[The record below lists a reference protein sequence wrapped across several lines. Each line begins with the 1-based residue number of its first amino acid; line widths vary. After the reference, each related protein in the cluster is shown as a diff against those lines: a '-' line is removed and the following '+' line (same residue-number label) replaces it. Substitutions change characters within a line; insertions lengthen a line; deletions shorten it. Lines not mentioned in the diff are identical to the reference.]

1 MTETPE
7 QRARQTIDALL
18 GRCGW
23 VVQDKGDV
31 NLSAGR
37 GVAVS
42 ELSFQTGEPDY
53 TLFVDGKALG
63 TVEAK
68 PEGHSLTG
76 VEEQSAKY
84 VTGVPFGL
92 SHWASPLPFSFEST
106 GAETRFT
113 SRLDPEPRSRGV
125 FAFHRPETLLDLIQK
140 DNPLARRLREM
151 PPLVTAHLWPAQ
163 IEAIFNLEKSFA
175 AGRPRA
181 LIQMATGSGKTFT
194 AVNFIYRLV
203 KYAGAHLVLFLVYR
217 GNLG

>member
-1 MTETPE
+1 MSETPE

-23 VVQDKGDV
+23 EVQDKSAV

-76 VEEQSAKY
+76 IEQQE
-84 VTGVPFGL
+84 
-92 SHWASPLPFSFEST
+92 ASVV
-106 GAETRFT
+106 A
-113 SRLDPEPRSRGV
+113 
-125 FAFHRPETLLDLIQK
+125 
-140 DNPLARRLREM
+140 NPLRAALLRHSI
-151 PPLVTAHLWPAQ
+151 LQKV
-163 IEAIFNLEKSFA
+163 F
-175 AGRPRA
+175 
-181 LIQMATGSGKTFT
+181 SGE
-194 AVNFIYRLV
+194 
-203 KYAGAHLVLFLVYR
+203 LVYN
-217 GNLG
+217 GT